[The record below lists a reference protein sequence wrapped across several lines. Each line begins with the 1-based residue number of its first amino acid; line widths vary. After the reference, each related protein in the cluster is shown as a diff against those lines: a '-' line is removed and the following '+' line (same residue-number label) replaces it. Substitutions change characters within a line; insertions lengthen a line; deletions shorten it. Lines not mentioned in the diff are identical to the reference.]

1 MEEIK
6 RTERGWAGHYI
17 CSRDCLFRRNTLL
30 EYGNKKWIVSTVG
43 CQICRHDLSPYYKI
57 GDIMSI
63 GANRWYETMAFE
75 SSYDEYD
82 DPDVLSKEIK
92 FESKW
97 CICGNTWKEVMR
109 KYNDTPDLAANEM
122 HEKVVNELMEKIK
135 NGNVY

>member
-1 MEEIK
+1 MEEVK

-43 CQICRHDLSPYYKI
+43 CQICRYDLSPYYKI

-63 GANRWYETMAFE
+63 GASRWYETMAFE

-82 DPDVLSKEIK
+82 DADITKEIQFK
-92 FESKW
+92 GDWSIWGE
-97 CICGNTWKEVMR
+97 TWEDVMK
-109 KYNDTPDLAANEM
+109 KYNQHPDIAANEM
-122 HEKVVNELMEKIK
+122 HETVVNELKEKIK
-135 NGNVY
+135 NGNVH